1 MLSQRMPISFGLL
14 VVHHENGI
22 GNVRASFGNGCNSAV
37 VNITPSKV

>member
-22 GNVRASFGNGCNSAV
+22 GNVRASFGNRCSAV